1 MSDTHVDTTTRI
13 EIVHPSDAR
22 VQPVLEDLV
31 REYSSRYGDIEG
43 HNSRAEVY
51 TGLENYTEER
61 GGTFLILLD
70 GDEVLASGAG
80 KRIDAET
87 IEFKK
92 IWTNPDRRGERLGSR
107 LLAKLEDA
115 ARDLGYRK
123 VYLTTGPRQPE
134 ADRLYERNGYT
145 AHFSPGA
152 NTVHPYTKA
161 LVDGVDGTTLPAG
174 FDPVSQSF
182 DELVGMKRPEADASG
197 SVREA
202 AAPGRRGED
211 APENGRDQADGG
223 RPVADQATQSQPNR
237 EHKPAR
243 RVIRRRS
250 YARWIFAAIAIFLVA
265 QFVVSLF
272 KNPNWHWD
280 VFAEYVLSKAIV
292 DGVLLTLA
300 LTAISAVIGFVL
312 GAVLAVMK
320 MSDSPILQSFAS
332 GYIWFFRAVPLV
344 VQLVVWYNLGYLWP
358 TLGFGTPF
366 TTNFWIYEFNTV
378 TLISAFAAAILG
390 LSLHEAAYSAEIIR
404 GGLLSVDQGQLEA
417 SRALGLPRATRF
429 FRIVL
434 PQALRSIVPN
444 AFNSVIGLVK
454 GTSVVFIVA
463 LPELFYTAQVIYN
476 RNQMVIP
483 LLLVTV
489 AWYAVITTALNIAQ
503 FYIERHYA
511 KGHER
516 ELPPTPLQRIRRWFA
531 ARRPDPVPTPAS
543 GPPTASATPASPTP
557 ASEPAASEP
566 ALASAPSR

>member
-1 MSDTHVDTTTRI
+1 MTTADTTTGTTTRV
-13 EIVHPSDAR
+13 ETVHPRDPR

-31 REYSSRYGDIEG
+31 HEYSTRYSDIEG
-43 HNSRAEVY
+43 HDARSEVYSNLEVY
-51 TGLENYTEER
+51 TAEQQ
-61 GGTFLILLD
+61 GTFVLLLD
-70 GDEVLASGAG
+70 GEIALAAGAG
-80 KRIDAET
+80 KRLDDDT

-92 IWTNPDRRGERLGSR
+92 IWTNPERRGEGLGSR
-107 LLAKLEDA
+107 LLAALEDA
-115 ARDLGYRK
+115 ARELGYRK
-123 VYLTTGPRQPE
+123 VFLTTGPRQPE

-145 AHFSPGA
+145 AHFTPGA
-152 NTVHPYTKA
+152 YTVHPYTKA
-161 LVDGVDGTTLPAG
+161 LVPEADGTTLPAG
-174 FDPVSQSF
+174 LEKIGVDFN
-182 DELVGMKRPEADASG
+182 ELVGGKPKVAEA
-197 SVREA
+197 
-202 AAPGRRGED
+202 
-211 APENGRDQADGG
+211 
-223 RPVADQATQSQPNR
+223 QATHDFEPTSVNTDIRGTGAGESGVGPGSGKVAQDAR
-237 EHKPAR
+237 PAR
-243 RVIRRRS
+243 RIIRRRN
-250 YARWIFAAIAIFLVA
+250 YGRWIFATIALFLVA
-265 QFVVSLF
+265 QFVVSMF

-280 VFAEYVLSKAIV
+280 VFAQYVFSKAIV
-292 DGVLLTLA
+292 DGVVLTLA
-300 LTAISAVIGFVL
+300 LTAIAAVIGFVL

-320 MSDSPILQSFAS
+320 MSDSPILQSLAS

-366 TTNFWIYEFNTV
+366 TTDFWLYEFNTV
-378 TLISAFAAAILG
+378 TLISAFTAAILG

-404 GGLLSVDQGQLEA
+404 GGLLAVDQGQLEA

-489 AWYAVITTALNIAQ
+489 AWYAVITTALNIVQ

-516 ELPPTPLQRIRRWFA
+516 ELPPTPFQRIQRWFG
-531 ARRPDPVPTPAS
+531 ARRPNPVPVPTGAGS
-543 GPPTASATPASPTP
+543 
-557 ASEPAASEP
+557 
-566 ALASAPSR
+566 ASAPASRASASSPVTGTR